1 MSPTPLIAGLAAA
14 IALSSSAAA
23 QEPEGGAEARFA
35 VGVVSQRGVFG
46 DDDPKAASTLG
57 GSLSAQVRRRTTG
70 RTGFSFETVWQP
82 VGIPNPHFDETLN
95 TVYFLIGPEIGRRTY
110 VRPVGGVALQAWSG
124 SQTESGLNFALA
136 AGVAV
141 GHRVAAR
148 RVWLNPEIVVRCSA
162 SPGAASTMLGV
173 QMAVGARK

>member
-1 MSPTPLIAGLAAA
+1 MSPTSFIAGLAAA
-14 IALSSSAAA
+14 FALSSSAAA

-46 DDDPKAASTLG
+46 DESPKAASKLG
-57 GSLSAQVRRRTTG
+57 VSLSAQVRRRTTG
-70 RTGFSFETVWQP
+70 RTGLSFETVWQP

-95 TVYFLIGPEIGRRTY
+95 TLYFLVGPEIGRRTY

-124 SQTESGLNFALA
+124 SQAESGLNFALA

>member
-1 MSPTPLIAGLAAA
+1 MSPTSFIAGLAAA
-14 IALSSSAAA
+14 FALSSSAAA

-46 DDDPKAASTLG
+46 DESPKAASKLG
-57 GSLSAQVRRRTTG
+57 VSLSAQVRRRTTR

-95 TVYFLIGPEIGRRTY
+95 TLYFLVGPEIGRRTY

-124 SQTESGLNFALA
+124 SQAESGLNFALA